1 MRKFAALFAAACLL
15 AGTPSHA
22 QGPQAAPSAYPHKPV
37 RIVVAYAAGQGTDI
51 ATRYIADLMAKDL
64 GQAFVIDNRP
74 GAGGNLGTEIAAL
87 APPDGYTL
95 TMGTN
100 ATHVLNQ
107 FLYAKVPFDGER
119 DFEPVGLV
127 GTFPMVVAVNSAA
140 PFASTAD
147 LMEAVKRSPRAA
159 DIAMPSTT
167 ARLVVE
173 LLKERTGTALFGV
186 PYKGSGNAMTDVLG
200 GQLPV
205 IVDTPTALRPHLAAG
220 KARAI
225 GVTSARP
232 SSLVPGVKPVAEQ
245 GVDGFEVIAWNALYA
260 PKGTPPAVI
269 ATLGASLN
277 KALSR
282 PETRQKLLELGFEP
296 AGGTPAQLAEFA
308 RAERKKWGPLI
319 QAAGI
324 RAD

>member
-1 MRKFAALFAAACLL
+1 MRQFVASCAAALCVL
-15 AGTPSHA
+15 AGTPIHA
-22 QGPQAAPSAYPHKPV
+22 QGPQAYPAKPV
-37 RIVVAYAAGQGTDI
+37 KVVVAYAAGQGTDI

-107 FLYAKVPFDGER
+107 FLYAKVPFDAEK
-119 DFEPVGLV
+119 DFEPIGLV
-127 GTFPMVVAVNSAA
+127 GTFPMVVAVNSGV
-140 PFASTAD
+140 PFASAAG
-147 LMEAVKRSPRAA
+147 LLEAVKRKPGSA

-173 LLKERTGTALFGV
+173 LLKERTGVALFGV
-186 PYKGSGNAMTDVLG
+186 PSKGSGNAMTDVLG

-220 KARAI
+220 KVKAI
-225 GVTSARP
+225 GVTSAQP
-232 SSLVPGVKPVAEQ
+232 SGLVPGARPVAEQ
-245 GVDGFEVIAWNALYA
+245 GIEGFEVIAWNALYA
-260 PKGTPPAVI
+260 PKSTPPAVV
-269 ATLGASLN
+269 AALNAALN
-277 KALSR
+277 KALAR

-308 RAERKKWGPLI
+308 RTERRKWGPLI